1 MGEFHEHGWGGAEQS
16 AELAREFYRR
26 SGGKAETALIRLDEE
41 DRNNAELKRLE
52 AAADGGDA
60 DSQLQLGKALEY
72 GWMGAAVDK
81 ERAERLYRQA
91 ADTGYGQAQYQLGL
105 FLLKESAKKFLQL
118 AADQGN
124 WDARCCVDR
133 INSYF

>member
-1 MGEFHEHGWGGAEQS
+1 VGEFHEHGWGGAEQS

-60 DSQLQLGKALEY
+60 DSQLQLGKTLEY